1 MNVKRMKVRG
11 DRLIR
16 KKNNDKFSTQSVHVS
31 LRNSYVRI
39 IIIFMLLFVMIL
51 AVMLHSIRTLSKIES
66 QYMPVITYVDDANTC
81 HLKTQNAMYK
91 MCLTQNVELIK
102 SYSEEA
108 TQADMTLQERLQ
120 QIMKLF
126 PECKEHVVKI
136 QELLQEAFRFRST
149 AILYS
154 NKKETEKA
162 IELLEDNYFSRM
174 NQIEEKLS
182 TITNLSERKTKTA
195 IRNSRVEIALFLGIF
210 VAAFVVCVAI
220 ASRES
225 KKLLKQIKAPL
236 DCIEAA
242 MGEMSKGNLGYTL
255 TYGAE
260 NEFGRLADQVRTT
273 IERLSMYVND
283 VAGVLSAMSK
293 KQLDVSVQVTYQGTF
308 ETIQSSLNQIID
320 EMNGIFHNMKEVC
333 SNVDYESNHVSQLS
347 KELVESSMEQSA
359 TIQEVQSN
367 LEEFSSQI
375 DESVE
380 NVNKVSQSVD
390 LIEQRVNKQFNRVD
404 LCTSQMEEIKSAN
417 AKITVVIDMIGHISR
432 QTSLLAMNATIEAAR
447 AGEAGAGFSVV
458 AKEISKLSLEVKEA
472 VADTRSIVEKS
483 IESVQAGVS
492 GIQEIKEIFQNTME
506 GMNTIHGFIQQMVHS
521 QMQQADVVEQ
531 FNQSM
536 TMISKEIQNN
546 ASLSV
551 EIDSDMQKLLT
562 STSKVMKEFDEF
574 TLKKMEECL
583 ISH

>member
-242 MGEMSKGNLGYTL
+242 MGE
-255 TYGAE
+255 
-260 NEFGRLADQVRTT
+260 
-273 IERLSMYVND
+273 
-283 VAGVLSAMSK
+283 MSK